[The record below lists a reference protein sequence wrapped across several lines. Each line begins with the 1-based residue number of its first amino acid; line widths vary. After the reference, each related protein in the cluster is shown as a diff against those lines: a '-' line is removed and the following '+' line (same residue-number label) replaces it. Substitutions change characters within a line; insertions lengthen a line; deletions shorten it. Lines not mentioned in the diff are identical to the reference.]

1 MLYYKSVRLPSD
13 TFFMK
18 SQKDLDMQ
26 THDTKSLTD
35 LAHEAA
41 IKAIPTPSETKDDK
55 APCADKDKECLN
67 RWISS
72 LSDCA

>member
-1 MLYYKSVRLPSD
+1 MSNN
-13 TFFMK
+13 
-18 SQKDLDMQ
+18 
-26 THDTKSLTD
+26 DTKSLTD

-41 IKAIPTPSETKDDK
+41 IKSIPTPSERSEDK
-55 APCADKDKECLN
+55 TPCADKDKECLN

>member
-1 MLYYKSVRLPSD
+1 MPNYN
-13 TFFMK
+13 TE
-18 SQKDLDMQ
+18 
-26 THDTKSLTD
+26 SLAD

-41 IKAIPTPSETKDDK
+41 IKAIPTPSEKQDDK
-55 APCADKDKECLN
+55 TPCADKDKECLT

>member
-1 MLYYKSVRLPSD
+1 MPNVN
-13 TFFMK
+13 T
-18 SQKDLDMQ
+18 Q
-26 THDTKSLTD
+26 SLTD

-41 IKAIPTPSETKDDK
+41 IKAIPTSTETPEDK
-55 APCADKDKECLN
+55 TPCADKDKECLN

>member
-1 MLYYKSVRLPSD
+1 MPNYN
-13 TFFMK
+13 
-18 SQKDLDMQ
+18 
-26 THDTKSLTD
+26 TKSLAD

-41 IKAIPTPSETKDDK
+41 IKAIPTPVETQEEK